1 MKTSFKTILG
11 CLSLLFLA
19 ACDDGKEN
27 ILPPEPEEEPT
38 LEIISEIPS
47 NVFNFTAAG
56 NKAET
61 LEFTTNKDWQIEV
74 TYLDENEQPSIE
86 AQDWV
91 TVFNRKGKA
100 GESIKVYVGAAKN
113 EGYESRS
120 AQFTLK
126 AGTLNET

>member
-91 TVFNRKGKA
+91 TV
-100 GESIKVYVGAAKN
+100 SIVKVKQVKVSKCMW
-113 EGYESRS
+113 EP
-120 AQFTLK
+120 LK
-126 AGTLNET
+126 TKDMKVVRHNLR